1 MGRGRAHPHCAQ
13 ASAGIPENSQGC
25 GSLAVVHSW
34 FKTEIFTNLG
44 ISKWTGLAGWAL
56 SPKNQLVSIYLSR
69 SEIFRHSCLRTDNH
83 SPGSRVVS
91 PGNLKN
97 DSFEAGATA
106 LDGLCQD
113 TYTELRFPSV
123 LSSGHLKKSWV
134 CLAPHRFWVAN
145 HIRCSSKWFSLLSQ
159 LTRPI
164 TPLSVVFWD
173 MHNFQLCALKS
184 LCFLYEIILRNCY
197 LILLSEI
204 ILI

>member
-1 MGRGRAHPHCAQ
+1 MLFAVL
-13 ASAGIPENSQGC
+13 GIVV
-25 GSLAVVHSW
+25 VVHGKHPGPQKGKVRQCW
-34 FKTEIFTNLG
+34 KKN
-44 ISKWTGLAGWAL
+44 TG
-56 SPKNQLVSIYLSR
+56 Y
-69 SEIFRHSCLRTDNH
+69 HSYSSLKTDNH